1 MKTIKN
7 ELNYSNNIKSNLMF
21 VSQNIKE
28 NNVNI
33 QINKQIL
40 ENKNSTNDYKMKEKY
55 IHMPS
60 DIRPKSC
67 TVGCGVQ
74 IY

>member
-1 MKTIKN
+1 
-7 ELNYSNNIKSNLMF
+7 MF

-40 ENKNSTNDYKMKEKY
+40 ENKKLNK
-55 IHMPS
+55 
-60 DIRPKSC
+60 RL
-67 TVGCGVQ
+67 
-74 IY
+74 

>member
-7 ELNYSNNIKSNLMF
+7 ELNSSNNIRSNLMF

-40 ENKNSTNDYKMKEKY
+40 ENKKLNK
-55 IHMPS
+55 
-60 DIRPKSC
+60 RL
-67 TVGCGVQ
+67 
-74 IY
+74 

>member
-1 MKTIKN
+1 
-7 ELNYSNNIKSNLMF
+7 MF

-40 ENKNSTNDYKMKEKY
+40 ENKNSTNDYKMEEK
-55 IHMPS
+55 
-60 DIRPKSC
+60 
-67 TVGCGVQ
+67 
-74 IY
+74 

>member
-1 MKTIKN
+1 MEGVGYILNKYETIKN
-7 ELNYSNNIKSNLMF
+7 ELISSNIDRSNLMF

-40 ENKNSTNDYKMKEKY
+40 ENKKLNK
-55 IHMPS
+55 
-60 DIRPKSC
+60 RL
-67 TVGCGVQ
+67 
-74 IY
+74 